1 MHRLCL
7 SFCSFCSIH
16 SIVARSMLVSR
27 HERLWWTRLTQFW
40 RSPFFDG
47 WRSLMHLRSSSEG
60 VGLQVNQM
68 QFGRSLALLK
78 RITYKIEFI
87 FQKLYSLFSLFL
99 IGNSFSFFMNRSYSL
114 IDFNQELSKLAP
126 LNLPINFK
134 RKIPDNIGDFALQAQ
149 FDLLHVDMH
158 IIYLRQLFSY
168 FFELDVNTVELI
180 LIYFAVISHQLFV
193 ILFYLFVVA
202 VETLDL
208 L

>member
-1 MHRLCL
+1 
-7 SFCSFCSIH
+7 
-16 SIVARSMLVSR
+16 
-27 HERLWWTRLTQFW
+27 
-40 RSPFFDG
+40 
-47 WRSLMHLRSSSEG
+47 MHLRSSSEG

-87 FQKLYSLFSLFL
+87 FQKLYRLFSLFL

-208 L
+208 F